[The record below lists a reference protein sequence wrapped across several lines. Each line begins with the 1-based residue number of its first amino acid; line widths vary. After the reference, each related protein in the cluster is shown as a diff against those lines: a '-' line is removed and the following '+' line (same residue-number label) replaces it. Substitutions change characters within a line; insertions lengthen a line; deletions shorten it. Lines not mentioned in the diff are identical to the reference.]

1 MHFFKKVILSLVIQQ
16 IFTNFA
22 PVNDILKKESPK
34 FFKTTGN

>member
-1 MHFFKKVILSLVIQQ
+1 MAKNPIIFYAIKSFFC
-16 IFTNFA
+16 NFG